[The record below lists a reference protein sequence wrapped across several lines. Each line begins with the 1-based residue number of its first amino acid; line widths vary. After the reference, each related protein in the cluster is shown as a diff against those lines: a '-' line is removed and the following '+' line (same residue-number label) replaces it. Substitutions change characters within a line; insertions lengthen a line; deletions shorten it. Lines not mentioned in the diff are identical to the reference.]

1 MLSRP
6 GLSRSEPRASAQVAN
21 VAAGVGRPRP
31 GGSGYRPGRS
41 PPSTH
46 QASGSAKSPRLAYW
60 RETEALEGGDPPEPQ
75 NSLMRVGLE
84 PRAQPQ
90 VTHRPPA
97 QHRRRIRGALFPT
110 KVSPYSPSSLSPIP
124 LPSRARRAKQ
134 DKSPDRAL
142 QRRAPTQPA
151 KPCQGSQPSL
161 WLSPISAS
169 RGWPFRLLSPVN
181 ASLQSI
187 CGPEAFTWSLYIGLQ
202 GRLRGKALRQETSVF
217 KCLPK
222 DFVGSHLN
230 PCFAVP
236 EAQTALPS
244 QPTPT

>member
-75 NSLMRVGLE
+75 NPLMRVGLE
-84 PRAQPQ
+84 LRAQPQ

-110 KVSPYSPSSLSPIP
+110 KVSPYSPSSLSPS
-124 LPSRARRAKQ
+124 PSPPARAEPNKTSHRIGRFKGELLH
-134 DKSPDRAL
+134 SL
-142 QRRAPTQPA
+142 QNPVKVLNQVFGLA
-151 KPCQGSQPSL
+151 PSL
-161 WLSPISAS
+161 PLEVGHFGFYHPSMRVCSP
-169 RGWPFRLLSPVN
+169 FVVLRLLPGV
-181 ASLQSI
+181 
-187 CGPEAFTWSLYIGLQ
+187 CT
-202 GRLRGKALRQETSVF
+202 
-217 KCLPK
+217 
-222 DFVGSHLN
+222 
-230 PCFAVP
+230 
-236 EAQTALPS
+236 
-244 QPTPT
+244 